1 MRRFLSIILK
11 VIGLALG
18 LGVVGLLIALEWPDA
33 ASGADHTMLGRHV
46 LDVVWL
52 DLLIGLA
59 IGFPFL
65 WLADKLCPD
74 GSDAS
79 ADAATSE

>member
-1 MRRFLSIILK
+1 MRRFRSIILK
-11 VIGLALG
+11 IVGLALG
-18 LGVVGLLIALEWPDA
+18 LGVVGLLIGSDN
-33 ASGADHTMLGRHV
+33 MRLGRHV

-52 DLLIGLA
+52 DLLIGFA

-65 WLADKLCPD
+65 WLADKLSPD

-79 ADAATSE
+79 ADTATSE

>member
-1 MRRFLSIILK
+1 MRRFRSIILK
-11 VIGLALG
+11 TVGLALG
-18 LGVVGLLIALEWPDA
+18 LGVVGLLIALEWSDA
-33 ASGADHTMLGRHV
+33 ASGADNMRLGRHV

-52 DLLIGLA
+52 DLLIGFA

-65 WLADKLCPD
+65 WLADKLSPD

-79 ADAATSE
+79 ADTATSE